1 MRSRRSLSRAAVT
14 GVVAATLIAACSN
27 PAPEPTPTTTIAT
40 PTTIPTPSPTPIPTP
55 SVDPAMAAAEA
66 AILEAYRGFWD
77 VMVRI
82 VANPDP
88 FDDANKP
95 LWTEL
100 EQYAVDKARSDLFS
114 TAYQLSDSGIAVK
127 GEPVLD
133 PVVSDIVI
141 DTSAS
146 ITDCVDSTDWQ
157 PVSAATGE
165 SAAAPGQ
172 ATRVTAS
179 STLIYYDDRWVVN
192 SYTPN
197 REQTC

>member
-27 PAPEPTPTTTIAT
+27 PTPEPTPTTTST
-40 PTTIPTPSPTPIPTP
+40 PTTSRTPSPTPSPTP
-55 SVDPAMAAAEA
+55 SVDPTVDATEA
-66 AILEAYRGFWD
+66 AILQAYRGYWD
-77 VMVRI
+77 AMVRI
-82 VANPDP
+82 LANPDP

-95 LWTEL
+95 LWNEL
-100 EQYAVDKARSDLFS
+100 EQYAVDKAESDLFA
-114 TAYQLSDSGIAVK
+114 TAYQLSDSGIAMK

-133 PVVSDIVI
+133 PSVSDIVI
-141 DTSAS
+141 DTSATV
-146 ITDCVDSTDWQ
+146 TDCVDSSDWQ

-172 ATRVTAS
+172 AIRVTAS